1 MTSKS
6 EMGQMNAGYFS
17 AEIEKRDK
25 VRAEC
30 LERGLHWA
38 RATVGT
44 RSDGEVA
51 QHMAEWIDEI
61 EERERKEQT
70 ARGHQLAERGVV
82 AAESSAK
89 SADASAGSAAGST
102 RAAIA
107 SAVFALFALI
117 VSIAAYLK

>member
-1 MTSKS
+1 MKDM
-6 EMGQMNAGYFS
+6 EAGYFS
-17 AEIEKRDK
+17 DEIEKRDK

-44 RSDGEVA
+44 RSDGQVA
-51 QHMAEWIDEI
+51 QHMAEWIDEV
-61 EERERKEQT
+61 EERERKEHA
-70 ARGHQLAERGVV
+70 ARAHELTERGVV

-89 SADASAGSAAGST
+89 SANASAASAAGST

-107 SAVFALFALI
+107 SAVFAFFALV
-117 VSIAAYLK
+117 VSIAAYFKAT

>member
-1 MTSKS
+1 
-6 EMGQMNAGYFS
+6 MNAGYFS
-17 AEIEKRDK
+17 VEIEKRDK
-25 VRAEC
+25 VRMEC

-51 QHMAEWIDEI
+51 QHMAEWIDEV

-70 ARGHQLAERGVV
+70 SRADQLAERGVV

-89 SADASAGSAAGST
+89 SADASAGSAAGAT
-102 RAAIA
+102 KAAIA
-107 SAVFALFALI
+107 SAIFAFFALV
-117 VSIAAYLK
+117 VSIATYFR